1 VALPSSICYVGS
13 DAFPAGCSISSLSG
27 DVGIAFDLRMIV
39 NREAILRFLAKYY
52 VDLSLFEREQ
62 DPDICKSFGR
72 FVTLYRRKRDDLQI
86 VTKEFPRPIS
96 DQQDPSF
103 ESLEMLTHLTHP
115 GICPLFGIVSPTE
128 STNFL
133 MARLYCSNG
142 SLKEVIA
149 DPPSWWTP
157 TAKSKA
163 IAGIVLGMRFAHSFD
178 CVHGSLKPSNILFD
192 NNRNAQIVDFCSNR
206 LRNHVEVG
214 GRRESGHEEETRESD
229 VFSFSLILFEILVGR
244 RVVARVIR
252 CGEVEI
258 CFVDDGE
265 RAVIPSSIPSSIRE
279 LIERGW
285 SADWSVRPSFDY
297 IYKVL
302 KDNDFD
308 TVEGNEVN
316 EVLRF
321 VSSLEASEY

>member
-13 DAFPAGCSISSLSG
+13 DAFPLHCSISSLSG
-27 DVGIAFDLRMIV
+27 DVGIPFDLKMIV
-39 NREAILRFLAKYY
+39 NREAILRVLAKYD
-52 VDLSLFEREQ
+52 VDLSIFEREE
-62 DPDICKSFGR
+62 DPHICERLGR
-72 FVTLYRRKRDDLQI
+72 FVRLYRRKSDDVKI
-86 VTKEFPRPIS
+86 VTKDFPRSKS
-96 DQQDPSF
+96 DQQDTSF

-115 GICPLFGIVSPTE
+115 GIFPLFGIVSPTE
-128 STNFL
+128 STNFKI
-133 MARLYCSNG
+133 ARLYCSNG

-163 IAGIVLGMRFAHSFD
+163 IAGIVLGMRFAHSLG

-192 NNRNAQIVDFCSNR
+192 NNQNAQIVDFCSNR
-206 LRNHVEVG
+206 LQNHFEVC
-214 GRRESGHEEETRESD
+214 GRSESGNEEEIRESD

-244 RVVARVIR
+244 SVVARVSP

-258 CFVDDGE
+258 RFVDDGE
-265 RAVIPSSIPSSIRE
+265 RAVITSLIRSSIRG

-285 SADWSVRPSFDY
+285 SADRSVRPSFDY

-302 KDNDFD
+302 KDNDFN
-308 TVEGNEVN
+308 TVEGNDVN